1 MSDVSQDEFNLW
13 LRSSYSGAFYVAG
26 HRFEKSDDDD
36 DDEVRIDNGAFNR
49 DEAAQ
54 IYAMLSSKN
63 PLSQINALLAIVER
77 NGTLLWVLLAV
88 SFLLL
93 ALVVIR
99 IRR

>member
-1 MSDVSQDEFNLW
+1 MSQDEFNLW

-26 HRFEKSDDDD
+26 HRFEKSE
-36 DDEVRIDNGAFNR
+36 DDEIRIDNGAFNR
-49 DEAAQ
+49 DEASQ

-63 PLSQINALLAIVER
+63 LLSQINALLAILER
-77 NGTLLWVLLAV
+77 NGMLLWVLLAV

>member
-1 MSDVSQDEFNLW
+1 VSQDEFNLW

-26 HRFEKSDDDD
+26 HRFEKI
-36 DDEVRIDNGAFNR
+36 DDEEIRIDNGAFNR
-49 DEAAQ
+49 DEASE

-63 PLSQINALLAIVER
+63 PLSQINALLAILER
-77 NGTLLWVLLAV
+77 NGMLLWVLLAV